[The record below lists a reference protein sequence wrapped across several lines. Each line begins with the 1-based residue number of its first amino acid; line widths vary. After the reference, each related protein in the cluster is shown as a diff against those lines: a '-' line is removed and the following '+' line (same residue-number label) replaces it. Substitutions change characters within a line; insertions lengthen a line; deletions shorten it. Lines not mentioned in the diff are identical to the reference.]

1 MKCVSESL
9 KEVVAEMAFQSMSK
23 DDALK
28 TIQTANPAEF
38 KKVLQIIQKNP
49 DVIKGLQSEASA
61 KLAAALPPALMSL
74 GAALFLL
81 FGSALASEGGTD
93 ALLKMR
99 PAEITQQTV
108 QVVKTKGVDT
118 LKQDIQKI
126 QEEAKSKRHELGQPG
141 SGGSM
146 VQVGGKKYR
155 TMNQPQHE
163 LMQQL
168 VKIENEAKASG
179 VDKSLQESLANA
191 VDAIGAVSVK

>member
-9 KEVVAEMAFQSMSK
+9 KAVVAEMALQSMMSK
-23 DDALK
+23 DDAIK
-28 TIQTANPAEF
+28 TIQTADPAEF
-38 KKVLQIIQKNP
+38 KKVIQIIQKNP

-81 FGSALASEGGTD
+81 FGSALASEG
-93 ALLKMR
+93 A
-99 PAEITQQTV
+99 
-108 QVVKTKGVDT
+108 

-126 QEEAKSKRHELGQPG
+126 QEEAKNKIHELGQPG
-141 SGGSM
+141 TGGSL